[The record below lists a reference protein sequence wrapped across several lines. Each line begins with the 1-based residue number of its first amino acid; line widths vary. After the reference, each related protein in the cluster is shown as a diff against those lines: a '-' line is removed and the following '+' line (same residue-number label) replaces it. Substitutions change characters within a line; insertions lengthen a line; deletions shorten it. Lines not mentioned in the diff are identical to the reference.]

1 MNSTELQ
8 KKFPEVYKDFFS
20 KNDLVV
26 SGCFSMSW
34 GNEWALHQSQY
45 LTIGSKIPLKC
56 YIWLKKRNDS
66 EVVFEDIISFDFKN
80 ETVKSRP
87 YGEIMKES
95 LYIICAVKKF
105 LKENQIEKGVS
116 ISILTEVPRGHSF
129 GFSDTSSAILSTA
142 LYLFTWKTQPET
154 LTHYEDFSKSSDYEN
169 IKNYAW
175 ELSLIA
181 RKNNTIG
188 QHARYLLSNSSLPV
202 FIYSQS
208 FNNNTPVFNLELWEN
223 MPLQVYQKEFSS
235 QSHIADLPLDY
246 GIIYSG
252 TSMSSNQIED
262 SKEADF
268 TEFKKYEN
276 FIKNDLWIGE
286 TDSYLDMFSDAV
298 TIVDS
303 YEKILSF
310 WSIQTAYFLK
320 GIVESWINFQAM
332 HDFIQHINNLRKLI
346 SILSKEN
353 HFAELLSFIFQQKKR
368 LEMEE
373 IGILPSYS
381 TKVGG
386 GILFVMRQWI
396 SQETLNETMLEI
408 QKFYPNAYFDYCS
421 YQDGFAH
428 QWVIIEQYITKNIF
442 SKYIQKN
449 HCIYN
454 DNLGTSYTDTRINI
468 IENEIKGL
476 LIDLVDKKI
485 YLNGIKLTSKEIPAQ
500 SSTSEILAIL
510 FDKMGEEVHIDNF
523 SASSYSSNKNEMLG
537 KIVLPLIKT
546 IKERNEIDFPFVC
559 KGSITDFYLSLK
571 ETSLQIGVIRGI

>member
-1 MNSTELQ
+1 MNSTQLQ
-8 KKFPEVYKDFFS
+8 KDFPEVYRDFFS

-34 GNEWALHQSQY
+34 GNEGVLHQSQY

-56 YIWLKKRNDS
+56 YIWLKKRSDS
-66 EVVFEDIISFDFKN
+66 EVVFENIISFDFRNK
-80 ETVKSRP
+80 TVISHP

-95 LYIICAVKKF
+95 PLIVSAVKKF
-105 LKENQIEKGVS
+105 LRESQMEKWIS

-129 GFSDTSSAILSTA
+129 WFSDTSSAILSSA
-142 LYLFTWKTQPET
+142 LHLFVWKTQPNIFDD
-154 LTHYEDFSKSSDYEN
+154 YEGFLHSSEYEN
-169 IKNYAW
+169 IRNYAW

-188 QHARYLLSNSSLPV
+188 QHIRYLLSNSSLPI
-202 FIYSQS
+202 FIYSQN
-208 FNNNTPVFNLELWEN
+208 FNNNSPISQWEFWDG
-223 MPLQVYQKEFSS
+223 MPLNVYQKEFSI
-235 QSHIADLPLDY
+235 QSHISDLPLDY

-252 TSMSSNQIED
+252 ISTSSNQIED

-268 TEFKKYEN
+268 TEFKKYES

-286 TDSYLDMFSDAV
+286 SDSFLDVFSNTT
-298 TIVDS
+298 TIVES

-320 GIVESWINFQAM
+320 GIIESWISFQAM
-332 HDFIQHINNLRKLI
+332 HEFIQHINNLRKLI

-353 HFAELLSFIFQQKKR
+353 HFAELLSSIFQQKKR

-381 TKVGG
+381 TKLWG

-396 SQETLNETMLEI
+396 SQDTLNETMVEI

-421 YQDGFAH
+421 YQDGFVH
-428 QWVIIEQYITKNIF
+428 QWVVIEQYITKNIF

-454 DNLGTSYTDTRINI
+454 DNRGASYTDTRINI
-468 IENEIKGL
+468 IENESKGL
-476 LIDLVDKKI
+476 LIDLVEKKI
-485 YLNGIKLTSKEIPAQ
+485 YLNGVKLTSKEIPAQ

-510 FDKMGEEVHIDNF
+510 FDKMGEEVHVDNF
-523 SASSYSSNKNEMLG
+523 SSSSYSSNKNEMLG
-537 KIVLPLIKT
+537 KIVLPLVKT
-546 IKERNEIDFPFVC
+546 IKDRNEIDLPFIC
-559 KGSITDFYLSLK
+559 KWSITDFYLSLK
-571 ETSLQIGVIRGI
+571 ETTLPIGIIRWI